1 MVMTIIK
8 LMQDLEDRYQDYLYY
23 QKTKNKRN
31 LSFLE
36 IVIKEL
42 ITELIRQ
49 ADESIEKDDL
59 KSAIS
64 IFTNLLKNYT
74 LFIREGNEA
83 QYYYFILFQL
93 IFKYYGVKLEESIN
107 YMISASNHSLNE
119 SLIKVLEKY
128 CQEFEGFKEIW
139 EIMLGFYDRMDQLDK
154 CIDCCTK
161 LYFSNKNNIFKK
173 IAEKI

>member
-1 MVMTIIK
+1 
-8 LMQDLEDRYQDYLYY
+8 MQDLEERYHDYLYY
-23 QKTKNKRN
+23 QKTKDKRN
-31 LSFLE
+31 LSFVE
-36 IVIKEL
+36 IVINEL

-74 LFIREGNEA
+74 PFIQGRNEA

-93 IFKYYGVKLEESIN
+93 IFKYYGVKLEESIT
-107 YMISASNHSLNE
+107 YMISASNYGLNE
-119 SLIKVLEKY
+119 SLIKVLENY

-139 EIMLGFYDRMDQLDK
+139 EIMLGFYDQRDQLDK

-161 LYFSNKNNIFKK
+161 LYFSNKNNVFKK